1 MNHFLFISLANRK
14 WHGAGALVEVTDGFG
29 NLSGAADL
37 TTPKRTH
44 A

>member
-1 MNHFLFISLANRK
+1 MNNFLFISLANRK
-14 WHGAGALVEVTDGFG
+14 RHGAGALVEVIDRYA

-37 TTPKRTH
+37 TTRKRTH